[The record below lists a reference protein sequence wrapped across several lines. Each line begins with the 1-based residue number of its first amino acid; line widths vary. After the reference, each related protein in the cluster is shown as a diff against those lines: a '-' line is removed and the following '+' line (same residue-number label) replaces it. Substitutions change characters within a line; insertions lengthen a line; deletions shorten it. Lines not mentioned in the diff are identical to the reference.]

1 MRFVICGAGGLGSV
15 IGGMLA
21 RAGENVTL
29 VGRPRHMDAIKA
41 RGLRIS
47 GIYGDFQVRDNLTC
61 VTHPDQADGA
71 FDLMILLTKAKDTE
85 TALAEAASLKDRVSM
100 VCSLQN
106 GIGKEERLRQWAGH
120 DKVIGAS
127 TIEGGVLL
135 EPGHALAGLTTPTTA
150 YFGELDGGITPR
162 IEAVAAAFQNAG
174 FGTRAVADIQQ
185 VLWEKL
191 MQIGTASGWSVST
204 LGLPLTVPDG
214 LEVRQGAI
222 NYVMLARDF
231 LKVYKAM
238 GYQPQNFY
246 APMGQFR
253 EFDRLPL
260 DQAVDLMMDVGVR
273 FRERARASGET
284 EGRTSMHQDL
294 HRGRRMEV
302 DIILKPYL
310 DNAAELG
317 IDVPVLQYV
326 YGVAK
331 VQDAFLTD

>member
-1 MRFVICGAGGLGSV
+1 MRFIICGAGGLGSV
-15 IGGMLA
+15 LGGMLA
-21 RAGENVTL
+21 RAGEDVTL

-41 RGLRIS
+41 NGLHIS
-47 GIYGDFQVRDNLTC
+47 GIYGDFVVRDNLTC
-61 VTHPDQADGA
+61 ITHPDQAEGT
-71 FDLMILLTKAKDTE
+71 FDLMILLTKGKDSE
-85 TALAEAASLKDRVSM
+85 NALAEATSLKNRAAM

-106 GIGKEERLRQWAGH
+106 GIGKEERLREWAGR

-162 IEAVAAAFQNAG
+162 IEAVVAAFQNAG
-174 FGTRAVADIQQ
+174 FGTRAMADIRQ

-204 LGLPLTVPDG
+204 LGLPLTFPDG
-214 LEVRQGAI
+214 LEVREGAV

-238 GYQPQNFY
+238 GYRPQNFY

-253 EFDRLPL
+253 EFDSLPL
-260 DQAVDLMMDVGVR
+260 GQAADLMMEVGVR

-302 DIILKPYL
+302 DVILKPYL
-310 DNAAELG
+310 DKAAELN

-331 VQDAFLTD
+331 VQDAFLSD

>member
-1 MRFVICGAGGLGSV
+1 
-15 IGGMLA
+15 
-21 RAGENVTL
+21 
-29 VGRPRHMDAIKA
+29 
-41 RGLRIS
+41 
-47 GIYGDFQVRDNLTC
+47 
-61 VTHPDQADGA
+61 
-71 FDLMILLTKAKDTE
+71 
-85 TALAEAASLKDRVSM
+85 M

-106 GIGKEERLRQWAGH
+106 GIGKEERLREWAGR
-120 DKVIGAS
+120 DTVIGAS

-135 EPGHALAGLTTPTTA
+135 EPGHTMAGLTTPTTA

-162 IEAVAAAFQNAG
+162 IEAVAAAFRNAG
-174 FGTRAVADIQQ
+174 FGTRAVADIRQ

-204 LGLPLTVPDG
+204 LGLPLTFPDG

-253 EFDRLPL
+253 EFDSLPL
-260 DQAVDLMMDVGVR
+260 HQAVDLMMQVGVR

-302 DIILKPYL
+302 DVILKPYL
-310 DNAAELG
+310 DKAAELN

-331 VQDAFLTD
+331 VQDAFLSD

>member
-204 LGLPLTVPDG
+204 LGLRLYFPDG
-214 LEVRQGAI
+214 LEVREGAEQ
-222 NYVMLARDF
+222 YVLLARDF
-231 LKVYKAM
+231 LKVYKGM
-238 GYQPQNFY
+238 GYDPQNYY
-246 APMGQFR
+246 APMGQYR
-253 EFDRLPL
+253 ELDALPFDE
-260 DQAVDLMMDVGVR
+260 AVDLMQNVGR
-273 FRERARASGET
+273 MFRERAKGGDS
-284 EGRTSMHQDL
+284 EGRTSMHEDMA
-294 HRGRRMEV
+294 RGRKTEV
-302 DIILKPYL
+302 DVILKPYV
-310 DNAAELG
+310 DKARELG
-317 IDVPVLQYV
+317 LETPILDSTYRII
-326 YGVAK
+326 K
-331 VQDAFLTD
+331 TQDAYLEP